1 MRKRAEDAV
10 SGSSTGDKLEDLYLC
25 HGPAAWRLAYV
36 LTGDREL
43 AEDLA
48 QEAFV
53 RVARRL
59 TGLRN
64 ADAVR
69 WYLRRT
75 VVNLANSHLRRRRV
89 ERAHMPVL
97 VSSVATAGASTAD
110 VVTTQVVRDAIAQ
123 LPARQRAVV
132 VLRYYQDLTDQ
143 QIASVLNCPVGSVKS
158 ALHRAIATLRR
169 DLGQEE

>member
-1 MRKRAEDAV
+1 M

-25 HGPAAWRLAYV
+25 HGPEALRLAYL

-59 TGLRN
+59 TGLRD
-64 ADAVR
+64 AGAVR

-75 VVNLANSHLRRRRV
+75 VVNLAHSHLRRRV

-97 VSSVATAGASTAD
+97 VSSVALAGTGAAD
-110 VVTTQVVRDAIAQ
+110 VATTQAVRMPSRGCRRGSALWWCSGTTRTSPISR
-123 LPARQRAVV
+123 LPA
-132 VLRYYQDLTDQ
+132 
-143 QIASVLNCPVGSVKS
+143 S
-158 ALHRAIATLRR
+158 
-169 DLGQEE
+169 